1 MNYMLELYQVKPVA
15 CLDFMAVGFCCCF
28 NILVEVLFK
37 AYILVI
43 ESLSQ
48 FIQKIFCGLTQQA
61 AKHHSATQ
69 PLAHSPHSQ
78 WDWGNNQKKKKKN
91 RTCELK

>member
-1 MNYMLELYQVKPVA
+1 MIEKLVMNYMLELYQVKPVA

-61 AKHHSATQ
+61 AKHHSHALILLPPSGELGENHERTR
-69 PLAHSPHSQ
+69 
-78 WDWGNNQKKKKKN
+78 KKK
-91 RTCELK
+91 